1 MRHFLLITALLL
13 STAVHAAEDKRTFA
27 PFRAI
32 AIDGP
37 IDLEVRAGKVQ
48 SVTITGRESFIK
60 KIGMQVQGEELK
72 ITYLDKNKTSN
83 VNIMEGDKI
92 VITVPS
98 LVKCVVEGAGQ
109 VVLKDIK
116 EERMDL
122 SFQGAGR
129 LAGSGQVNW
138 LRVKGQG
145 VGEVDLRNL
154 KAQRTD
160 VNFDGIGEVRIHAQ
174 DTLNAVVRGMGNLI
188 YYGRPKTLNKSVMG
202 VGEVKAGD

>member
-13 STAVHAAEDKRTFA
+13 SSAAHAAEDKRTFS

-32 AIDGP
+32 AINGP
-37 IDLEVRAGKVQ
+37 IDLEVRAGKAQ
-48 SVTITGRESFIK
+48 SVTITGRETFIK
-60 KIGMQVQGEELK
+60 KIGMQVEGEELK
-72 ITYLDKNKTSN
+72 ITYLEKNKS
-83 VNIMEGDKI
+83 VNIMDGDKI
-92 VITVPS
+92 IITVPS

-116 EERMDL
+116 EERIDL

-145 VGEVDLRNL
+145 VGEVDLRDL

-174 DTLNAVVRGMGNLI
+174 DTLNAVVRGMGNLV
-188 YYGRPKTLNKSVMG
+188 YYGHPKKMNKSVMG